1 MTETPHDPWRDKLSP
16 DQYAVTREGATE
28 RAFTG
33 VYWDH
38 HGNGMYRCVC
48 CGAELFDSSDK
59 FDSGSGWPSF
69 TKPATDGVVAEHLDQ
84 SHGMVRTEVRCHN
97 CDAHLGH
104 VFPDGPDPTGLRFC
118 INSAALEFDHEA
130 GDDTTKSS

>member
-1 MTETPHDPWRDKLSP
+1 MAETSDDPWRDKLSP
-16 DQYAVTREGATE
+16 AQYAVTREGATE

-38 HGNGMYRCVC
+38 HGTGMYRCVC
-48 CGAELFDSSDK
+48 CGAELFDSADK

-69 TKPATDGVVAEHLDQ
+69 TKPATDEVVGEHLDR
-84 SHGMVRTEVRCHN
+84 SHGMTRTEVRCHN

-104 VFPDGPDPTGLRFC
+104 VFPDGPDPTGMRFC
-118 INSAALEFDHEA
+118 INSAALEFEEHD
-130 GDDTTKSS
+130 GDPPSS

>member
-1 MTETPHDPWRDKLSP
+1 MNETPHDPWRDKLSP

-59 FDSGSGWPSF
+59 FDSGSG
-69 TKPATDGVVAEHLDQ
+69 
-84 SHGMVRTEVRCHN
+84 
-97 CDAHLGH
+97 
-104 VFPDGPDPTGLRFC
+104 
-118 INSAALEFDHEA
+118 
-130 GDDTTKSS
+130 